1 MNNTNITNEEAHK
14 IWEKYLKTEYLKL
27 HTLESEAIMRK
38 LAKHLG
44 KDEDLWG
51 NTGLLHD
58 LDMDE
63 IDGDY
68 KFHGLKTVEILKI
81 EGFEIPEMFEA
92 ILSHTEGINPENPKR
107 KTDLD
112 YILSA
117 AENVT
122 GIISAYVAV
131 RPDKKIAG
139 TQVSSIVKRLKS
151 KAFAASVN
159 REFIYDIEKTGL
171 KLNDFLQIS
180 MDAMTEIAEEIG
192 M

>member
-1 MNNTNITNEEAHK
+1 MPKSTITNEEALQ
-14 IWEKYLKTEYLKL
+14 IWNKYVKTEYLKL
-27 HTLESEAIMRK
+27 HMLESAAIMRK
-38 LAKHLG
+38 LAKHFG

-63 IDGDY
+63 INGDY
-68 KFHGLKTVEILKI
+68 NFHGKKTVEILKN
-81 EGFEIPEMFEA
+81 EGFDIPEMFNA
-92 ILSHTEGINPENPKR
+92 ILSHTEGINPDSPKR
-107 KTDLD
+107 STNFD

-117 AENVT
+117 AENIT
-122 GIISAYVAV
+122 GIISAYMAV

-139 TQVSSIVKRLKS
+139 TQTSSIVKRLKS

-171 KLNDFLQIS
+171 SLNEFLMIS
-180 MDAMTEIAEEIG
+180 IDAMSEISGEIG

>member
-1 MNNTNITNEEAHK
+1 MIKTKITNEEARQ

-27 HTLESEAIMRK
+27 HMLESEAIMRK
-38 LAKHLG
+38 LAKHLS

-58 LDMDE
+58 LDMDV
-63 IDGDY
+63 INGDY
-68 KFHGLKTVEILKI
+68 QIHGIKTVEILKN
-81 EGFEIPEMFEA
+81 EGYDIPEMFNA
-92 ILSHTEGINPENPKR
+92 ILSHTEGINEASPKR
-107 KTDLD
+107 SCNFD

-117 AENVT
+117 AENIT
-122 GIISAYVAV
+122 GMISAYVAV
-131 RPDKKIAG
+131 RPDKKIEG
-139 TQVSSIVKRLKS
+139 TQPSSIVKRLKS

-180 MDAMTEIAEEIG
+180 LDAMSEIAGEIG